1 MMTGR
6 QAAELAASYIGS
18 GPQTFY
24 NYYSSHVSAFHSG
37 NWCACFASCIVIM
50 AEAKCAGLPG
60 VYCPTM
66 RDAGVAA
73 GAAVS
78 IASAKAG
85 DIAYFNWDTNTRA
98 DHVGIVESVDANA
111 RTITSIDGN
120 VSNSVGRR
128 TRKWGEVLTIVRPT
142 YKAESVIEAA
152 KLLVDGIRGKLT
164 VSALQRSLKKK
175 GYYSATIDGVF
186 GVKTATALQKY
197 LAKLGYY
204 TRAIDGDFGYYS
216 VVALQN
222 WLRHLGYY
230 PTSYLIDGKWGKYTT
245 QGLQQALNA
254 SKF

>member
-1 MMTGR
+1 MMTGTR
-6 QAAELAASYIGS
+6 AVQLAAGYIGS
-18 GPQTFY
+18 GPSTFY
-24 NYYSSHVSAFHSG
+24 SYYSRNVAPFSSG
-37 NWCACFASCIVIM
+37 SWCACFVSCILLM
-50 AEAKCAGLPG
+50 ADVKCAGFPG
-60 VYCPTM
+60 VYCPTI
-66 RDAGVAA
+66 RNAGVEA

-78 IASAKAG
+78 IANARPG
-85 DIAYFNWDTNTRA
+85 DVVFFNWDTNQNA
-98 DHVGIVESVDANA
+98 DHVGMVESIDANA

-120 VSNSVGRR
+120 VSNQVGRR
-128 TRKWGEVLTIVRPT
+128 TRKWGEVMTVIRPT
-142 YKAESVIEAA
+142 YKAESVVESA

-164 VSALQRSLKKK
+164 VSALQRSLTKK
-175 GYYSATIDGVF
+175 GYYSAAVDGVF

-230 PTSYLIDGKWGKYTT
+230 PTTYLIDGKWGKYTT